1 MRRGCVVIVFARP
14 PSPGRTKTR
23 LISRLGEWR
32 AARLHA
38 RLTERALTI
47 ARRLGGAV
55 ELHAAAH
62 GRGAFFRYCAAKYGV
77 QVVPQRGAD
86 LGARMR
92 AALGGALRSYRA
104 AVLIGTDC
112 PALRQSDLE
121 RACRLLRGAC
131 DVVLLP
137 VEDGGYALVG
147 ARRLAPAMFEGI
159 SWGGSTVYRDT
170 AEKLAGARVRW
181 RALRRLWD
189 VDRPRDL
196 DRLGALALAPFS

>member
-23 LISRLGEWR
+23 LIPRLGEWR
-32 AARLHA
+32 AARLQA
-38 RLTERALTI
+38 RLTERALTL
-47 ARRLGGAV
+47 ARRSGAAV

-62 GRGAFFRYCAAKYGV
+62 PRGAFFRHCATRFGV
-77 QVVPQRGAD
+77 EVLPQRGVG

-92 AALGGALRSYRA
+92 AALGRALRTYRA

-159 SWGGSTVYRDT
+159 FWGGPAVYRDT
-170 AEKLAGARVRW
+170 AQRLVAARVRW

-189 VDRPRDL
+189 LDRPQDV
-196 DRLGALALAPFS
+196 DRLGALAFAPFS